1 MKISLA
7 TKIGFGCMLISG
19 LINILNYFIGGHSI
33 SIISYIIMFIF
44 AILEGIN
51 YILAERIINMTEEL
65 LSHGKDL

>member
-7 TKIGFGCMLISG
+7 TKVGFGCMLLCG
-19 LINILNYFIGGHSI
+19 LINILNYFINGHPI
-33 SIISYIIMFIF
+33 SIISYIIMFVI

-51 YILAERIINMTEEL
+51 YILAERIINRVEEL

>member
-1 MKISLA
+1 MKISLT
-7 TKIGFGCMLISG
+7 TKVGFGCMLLCG
-19 LINILNYFIGGHSI
+19 FINILNYFINGHPI
-33 SIISYIIMFIF
+33 SIVSYIIMFVM